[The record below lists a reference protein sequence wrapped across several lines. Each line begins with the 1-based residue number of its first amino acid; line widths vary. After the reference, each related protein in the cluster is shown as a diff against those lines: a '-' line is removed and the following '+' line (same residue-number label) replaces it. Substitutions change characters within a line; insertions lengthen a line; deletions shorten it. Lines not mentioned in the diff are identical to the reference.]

1 MSLQNKNPYQ
11 LLGVPSDASTQD
23 IKSAYRQIVR
33 RIHPDVNP
41 DNIGAA
47 TQFHHVTL
55 AHDFLTDIE
64 RRSDYDRQ
72 SSRRKNDREFVV
84 DTKMSKH
91 TLRVLDEQQIIYM
104 LVNIHAKNA
113 QKSQETRQSRLN
125 LTLVLDQSN
134 SMKGARIEKVK
145 IAAHQIIDNL
155 SDNDIISVVTFNDR
169 AETIIDATPVKD
181 KPALKAKIS
190 LITPSGGTEILKGI
204 QAGAQQCRQFY
215 DTHFVNHMILLT
227 DGHTFGDQ
235 DETLALAD
243 ELGTTGIGI
252 SAMGLG
258 HDWNDQFLDNLA
270 SRTGGSS
277 IYIRSVNAVVK
288 FLNERVRTLVN
299 AFAERMTLSI
309 ATDADIVLDTVFRL
323 APSPQPL
330 SADGGNVLLGSLQ
343 IDRPIS
349 VLMQFRLP
357 TKLQL
362 GQRTI
367 ARLAIYG
374 DILNNPEP
382 HHYIIED
389 KHITIQNDPVR
400 DETPDEILDAL
411 SKLTLYRLQER
422 AQEALEGG
430 NASEATRRLENLA
443 TRLLE
448 MGHAELAEQAKEEAN
463 RVRHT
468 QELSERGRKTL
479 KYQTR
484 LLLLSD
490 SDQLDDKEDTTEDM
504 T

>member
-11 LLGVPSDASTQD
+11 LLGIPPDASTQD
-23 IKSAYRQIVR
+23 IKSVYRQIVR
-33 RIHPDVNP
+33 RIHPDINP
-41 DNIGAA
+41 DNLAA
-47 TQFHHVTL
+47 TTQFHDITL

-64 RRSDYDRQ
+64 RRSEYDRNALAK
-72 SSRRKNDREFVV
+72 KNDREFAV
-84 DTKMSKH
+84 DVKMSKN
-91 TLRVLDEQQIIYM
+91 TLRSLDEQQVIYM
-104 LVNIHAKNA
+104 LVNIHTKNVQA
-113 QKSQETRQSRLN
+113 IQQPRQSRLN

-169 AETIIDATPVKD
+169 AEIIIDATPVKD

-190 LITPSGGTEILKGI
+190 LIAPSGGTEIHRGI

-215 DTHFVNHMILLT
+215 DIHSVNHIILLT

-235 DETLALAD
+235 DEALALAD
-243 ELGTTGIGI
+243 KLGIDGIGI

-330 SADGGNVLLGSLQ
+330 SSEGGVILLGSLQ

-349 VLMQFRLP
+349 VLLQIRFP
-357 TKLQL
+357 AKLQL

-374 DILNNPEP
+374 DILNNVEP
-382 HHYIIED
+382 HYYLVND
-389 KHITIQNDPVR
+389 KHITVQNETAT
-400 DETPDEILDAL
+400 DETPEAILDAL

-422 AQEALEGG
+422 AQEALEVG

-448 MGHAELAEQAKEEAN
+448 MGHAELAEQAKVEAN
-463 RVRHT
+463 RVKQT

-490 SDQLDDKEDTTEDM
+490 SDQLDNDEDTTEDM
-504 T
+504 P

>member
-169 AETIIDATPVKD
+169 AETIIDDYAIRWHRD
-181 KPALKAKIS
+181 S
-190 LITPSGGTEILKGI
+190 EGNPSRRSTMPTIL
-204 QAGAQQCRQFY
+204 
-215 DTHFVNHMILLT
+215 
-227 DGHTFGDQ
+227 
-235 DETLALAD
+235 
-243 ELGTTGIGI
+243 
-252 SAMGLG
+252 
-258 HDWNDQFLDNLA
+258 
-270 SRTGGSS
+270 
-277 IYIRSVNAVVK
+277 
-288 FLNERVRTLVN
+288 
-299 AFAERMTLSI
+299 
-309 ATDADIVLDTVFRL
+309 
-323 APSPQPL
+323 
-330 SADGGNVLLGSLQ
+330 
-343 IDRPIS
+343 
-349 VLMQFRLP
+349 
-357 TKLQL
+357 
-362 GQRTI
+362 
-367 ARLAIYG
+367 
-374 DILNNPEP
+374 
-382 HHYIIED
+382 
-389 KHITIQNDPVR
+389 
-400 DETPDEILDAL
+400 
-411 SKLTLYRLQER
+411 
-422 AQEALEGG
+422 
-430 NASEATRRLENLA
+430 
-443 TRLLE
+443 
-448 MGHAELAEQAKEEAN
+448 
-463 RVRHT
+463 
-468 QELSERGRKTL
+468 
-479 KYQTR
+479 
-484 LLLLSD
+484 
-490 SDQLDDKEDTTEDM
+490 
-504 T
+504 

>member
-11 LLGVPSDASTQD
+11 LLGVPPDSSTQD

-41 DNIGAA
+41 DNAA
-47 TQFHHVTL
+47 AETQFHHVTL

-64 RRSDYDRQ
+64 RRSEYDRQ
-72 SSRRKNDREFVV
+72 SSLRKNNREFIV
-84 DTKMSKH
+84 DVKPSK
-91 TLRVLDEQQIIYM
+91 TILRSLDEQQIIYM
-104 LVNIHAKNA
+104 LVNVYAR
-113 QKSQETRQSRLN
+113 SQEQVQDNKQSRLN

-169 AETIIDATPVKD
+169 AETIIEATPVKD

-190 LITPSGGTEILKGI
+190 LITPSGGTEILRGI
-204 QAGAQQCRQFY
+204 QAGSQQCRQFY
-215 DTHFVNHMILLT
+215 NTHSVNHIILLT

-235 DETLALAD
+235 DEALILAD
-243 ELGTTGIGI
+243 ELGMAGIGI

-309 ATDADIVLDTVFRL
+309 ATDADITLDTVFRL

-330 SADGGNVLLGSLQ
+330 KSDGGVVLLGSLQ

-349 VLMQFRLP
+349 VLVQLRLP
-357 TKLQL
+357 AKLQL
-362 GQRTI
+362 GQRTM

-389 KHITIQNDPVR
+389 KHITIQNEAVR

-448 MGHAELAEQAKEEAN
+448 MGHPQLAEQAREEAD
-463 RVRHT
+463 RVKHT

-490 SDQLDDKEDTTEDM
+490 SDEADDEDTTEDM